1 MTHLTNPTDV
11 ANMTISA
18 NTSKLMNSTDGSL
31 ETTSSAKCSTRFDAR
46 VQSMIQ
52 STSPPGTPCVFG
64 LDPRDE
70 GAHCI
75 FDDGQYGSL
84 GWCYTGANK
93 DAWGACG
100 ESCPLYGQAKILD
113 RKIDQVLKE
122 LEEESDVIKM
132 VLAMSAPMNS
142 TASTTRTVNNTVEV
156 TLSPP
161 NVSQLILS
169 PTDDPWDN
177 ASAPTNATAKRTFAK
192 NTTTTTR

>member
-31 ETTSSAKCSTRFDAR
+31 EISSSAKCTTRFDER
-46 VQSMIQ
+46 VQSMIHA
-52 STSPPGTPCVFG
+52 TSPPGTPCVFG

-75 FDDGQYGSL
+75 FDDGQYGSF
-84 GWCYTGANK
+84 GWCYTSTGK
-93 DAWGACG
+93 EAWGACG
-100 ESCPLYGQAKILD
+100 ESCPLYGQAKILG
-113 RKIDQVLKE
+113 RKVDQVLKE
-122 LEEESDVIKM
+122 LEEESDVINM

-142 TASTTRTVNNTVEV
+142 TANTTRTVNNTAEL

-169 PTDDPWDN
+169 PTGDQRDN
-177 ASAPTNATAKRTFAK
+177 ATAPTNATVKTTFAK
-192 NTTTTTR
+192 NTSTTR